1 MLFPVIFSFHPK
13 IKFHLQWKKFF
24 LGNLPVA
31 AFFIFWDAVFTEK
44 GIWGFNPD
52 YVTGI
57 YLYNLPIEEVL
68 FFICIPF
75 ASLFTWHVLKKN
87 LPSFQLSSRLIRI
100 ITIFFIVAFA
110 IMAMMFYQKAY
121 TFYAFSMAAIS
132 LLFVYLKKKEM
143 LPHFYL
149 MYVIILIPFFIVNG
163 ILTGTGIEGE
173 VVWYNDQ
180 ENLGVRMLTIPVEDT
195 FYGFALLLLNAFLME
210 VFSGRKVIQPETKR

>member
-1 MLFPVIFSFHPK
+1 
-13 IKFHLQWKKFF
+13 
-24 LGNLPVA
+24 
-31 AFFIFWDAVFTEK
+31 
-44 GIWGFNPD
+44 
-52 YVTGI
+52 
-57 YLYNLPIEEVL
+57 
-68 FFICIPF
+68 
-75 ASLFTWHVLKKN
+75 
-87 LPSFQLSSRLIRI
+87 
-100 ITIFFIVAFA
+100 
-110 IMAMMFYQKAY
+110 
-121 TFYAFSMAAIS
+121 
-132 LLFVYLKKKEM
+132 M